1 MLTVKRRRLSFLFT
15 TIGVQFIYLKENMDT
30 RTSTG
35 KAMFQMMCVIAEL
48 ERNLIAERVKE
59 GLEASKKRGKKFGR
73 PEVDKDKVTLALR
86 MYDSKEYSV
95 KEIIEGTGIS
105 QGSLYRA
112 IQKRTLET
120 T

>member
-1 MLTVKRRRLSFLFT
+1 
-15 TIGVQFIYLKENMDT
+15 
-30 RTSTG
+30 
-35 KAMFQMMCVIAEL
+35 MFQMMCVIAEL

-95 KEIIEGTGIS
+95 KEIIEGTGFTRFFIQSYSETNPRNNIRGTHCLGFPIS
-105 QGSLYRA
+105 SLHLNA
-112 IQKRTLET
+112 TLRSIT
-120 T
+120 ATL